1 MKNRT
6 RVLIFLVGVIGFMAP
21 ALAQTTAQQ
30 AAPPTLKTK
39 PVPRTPDG
47 KPDLTGF
54 WADWRRVSALPDTG
68 DLYAARQKEINASV
82 PRMPNEPWALTPWAA
97 ERLKYNVDPLFRDD
111 NGQPADRVRNE
122 LDPSSHC
129 FPSGPARLGAP
140 FQIFQIPG
148 QVWIIHQENTEVR
161 QIFTDGR
168 RHPEGDALELTWN
181 GHSTGTWDGDTLIV
195 DTVGMRDETLLDGAG
210 HVHSDQLRIV
220 ERIRRIAYD
229 VLQVERTFTDPKA
242 LTKPVRQVT
251 TYPLAPFDWDLLQD
265 IKCEEKFQKG
275 IWYGEGPSG
284 L

>member
-1 MKNRT
+1 M
-6 RVLIFLVGVIGFMAP
+6 
-21 ALAQTTAQQ
+21 
-30 AAPPTLKTK
+30 
-39 PVPRTPDG
+39 
-47 KPDLTGF
+47 
-54 WADWRRVSALPDTG
+54 
-68 DLYAARQKEINASV
+68 
-82 PRMPNEPWALTPWAA
+82 ALTAWAE
-97 ERLKYNVDPLFRDD
+97 ERHAYNKDPLFLDEE
-111 NGQPADRVRNE
+111 GQPGERVRNE

-148 QVWIIHQENTEVR
+148 QVWIIYQESTEVR

-168 RHPEGDALELTWN
+168 KHPEDLELTWN
-181 GHSTGTWDGDTLIV
+181 GHSIGTWDGDTLVV

-210 HVHSDQLRIV
+210 HVHGPDVRIV

-229 VLQVERTFTDPKA
+229 VLQVETTFTDPKA
-242 LTKPVRQVT
+242 LTRPFTRMT
-251 TYPLAPFDWDLLQD
+251 TYPLAPADWDLLED